1 MNEPLN
7 VPPPRRVRWGLIA
20 LLVALAALVLGVLLV
35 AAGLSSLM
43 KGPAVS
49 VKPDST
55 LVVSFDRPL
64 QELAPDPLLTQLFH
78 VKVYSVYEVEEALDR
93 AARDERIK
101 SVLVEV
107 GAVPAGFGKI
117 QEMAESLRR
126 FQKSGKPVWAYFES
140 AGNGGY
146 YLAASADRVLAPPSG
161 SLMLTGLLAEVP
173 FYRGVLDK
181 LRVEPQLYHI
191 GAYKSYSDTFMRKEM
206 SEAHREAMNAVL
218 DSLYGQMVEGV
229 ARGRKLSPEAV
240 RALVDRG
247 FFWGPELKAKGLVDD
262 LLYRDQLEA
271 ELRKVNG
278 NAEKWNHVSLEAYVK
293 DRRVDPFRG
302 ARQTVALVLAS
313 GGIVSGEG
321 DGTQAA
327 SGGNIGSDTVVKW
340 LRQAG
345 EDRDVKAVVLRVDSP
360 GGSGL
365 ASDVIWR
372 QVQVLRK
379 SKPVVVSM
387 SDVAA
392 SGGYYISMGAD
403 GIVAQPG
410 TITGSIGVV
419 TGKFV
424 LKGLYDWIDYR
435 QEVMKRGSN
444 ADMLSA
450 AVRFSP
456 EQEAL
461 LMEHMGAFYRDFVT
475 KAAEGRR
482 LSYDQVDRVAQGR
495 IWTGEDALKLGLVDR
510 LGGIPEALDLAREK
524 AGIAKDQPVKIRVL
538 PRPKNFLESFLQSD
552 ADSLARLRQT
562 AALPPELARLY
573 AEYEYLRPLTSEP
586 FVLVAPEVL
595 PGGDLRLAEGP

>member
-1 MNEPLN
+1 
-7 VPPPRRVRWGLIA
+7 
-20 LLVALAALVLGVLLV
+20 
-35 AAGLSSLM
+35 
-43 KGPAVS
+43 
-49 VKPDST
+49 
-55 LVVSFDRPL
+55 
-64 QELAPDPLLTQLFH
+64 
-78 VKVYSVYEVEEALDR
+78 
-93 AARDERIK
+93 
-101 SVLVEV
+101 
-107 GAVPAGFGKI
+107 
-117 QEMAESLRR
+117 
-126 FQKSGKPVWAYFES
+126 
-140 AGNGGY
+140 
-146 YLAASADRVLAPPSG
+146 
-161 SLMLTGLLAEVP
+161 
-173 FYRGVLDK
+173 
-181 LRVEPQLYHI
+181 
-191 GAYKSYSDTFMRKEM
+191 MRKEM

-278 NAEKWNHVSLEAYVK
+278 NGEKWNHVSLEAYVK